1 MAQNFCENVFP
12 IEWKQGTDNVR
23 WNLCLIF
30 VRKQLWTGNDGGH
43 KAPFHPGHDGG
54 GLDHAIKD
62 RIHGVTCNCTS
73 CNCRGTT
80 SLSKLSMLMSC
91 DNFEASDPYI
101 YLYICIVYIVY
112 SIHCPLSPS
121 PLIPKTALPSLY
133 L

>member
-12 IEWKQGTDNVR
+12 IEWKQCTDNVR

-62 RIHGVTCNCTS
+62 RSHGVTCNCTS
-73 CNCRGTT
+73 CNCRGTI
-80 SLSKLSMLMSC
+80 SLSKLSMLC
-91 DNFEASDPYI
+91 HVTILKLLIPIYI
-101 YLYICIVYIVY
+101 YIYV
-112 SIHCPLSPS
+112 
-121 PLIPKTALPSLY
+121 
-133 L
+133 

>member
-30 VRKQLWTGNDGGH
+30 VRKRLWTQSRGGH

-62 RIHGVTCNCTS
+62 RIHGVTCNCF
-73 CNCRGTT
+73 
-80 SLSKLSMLMSC
+80 L
-91 DNFEASDPYI
+91 
-101 YLYICIVYIVY
+101 IVFFLPVIVPHVIVGGP
-112 SIHCPLSPS
+112 SHCPNCPC
-121 PLIPKTALPSLY
+121 Y
-133 L
+133 VM

>member
-30 VRKQLWTGNDGGH
+30 VRKRLWTGNDGGH

-62 RIHGVTCNCTS
+62 RIHGV
-73 CNCRGTT
+73 RHV
-80 SLSKLSMLMSC
+80 
-91 DNFEASDPYI
+91 
-101 YLYICIVYIVY
+101 IVDVGGP
-112 SIHCPLSPS
+112 SHCPYCPC
-121 PLIPKTALPSLY
+121 Y
-133 L
+133 VM

>member
-30 VRKQLWTGNDGGH
+30 VRKQLWTGNDGEH

-62 RIHGVTCNCTS
+62 QSHGVTCNCTS
-73 CNCRGTT
+73 CNCRAGDHLTVQ
-80 SLSKLSMLMSC
+80 
-91 DNFEASDPYI
+91 
-101 YLYICIVYIVY
+101 IV
-112 SIHCPLSPS
+112 H
-121 PLIPKTALPSLY
+121 A
-133 L
+133 

>member
-62 RIHGVTCNCTS
+62 RSHGVTCNCTS
-73 CNCRGTT
+73 CRGDFAKTDC
-80 SLSKLSMLMSC
+80 SQKRIFRLEISK
-91 DNFEASDPYI
+91 
-101 YLYICIVYIVY
+101 
-112 SIHCPLSPS
+112 
-121 PLIPKTALPSLY
+121 
-133 L
+133 

>member
-30 VRKQLWTGNDGGH
+30 VRKRLWTGNDGGH

-62 RIHGVTCNCTS
+62 RSHGVTCNCTS
-73 CNCRGTT
+73 CNCRGTV

-91 DNFEASDPYI
+91 DSFEASDLYI
-101 YLYICIVYIVY
+101 YIYICIVYIA
-112 SIHCPLSPS
+112 P
-121 PLIPKTALPSLY
+121 
-133 L
+133 